1 MYEYSIFYN
10 DVKPFESSLKSAIE
24 IKCNCLLTIGVS
36 KKKRIVIIIVIK
48 LIATVIIVIPTP
60 FFC

>member
-10 DVKPFESSLKSAIE
+10 DVKPSLKSAIE